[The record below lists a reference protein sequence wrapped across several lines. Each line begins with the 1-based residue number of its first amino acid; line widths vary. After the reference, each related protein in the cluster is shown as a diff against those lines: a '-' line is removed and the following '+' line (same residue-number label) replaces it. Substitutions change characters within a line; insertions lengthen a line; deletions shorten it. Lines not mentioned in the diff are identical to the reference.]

1 VVSMLG
7 PGEVCDAPEHWQVF
21 EAYALEGCLA
31 AEVARRFG
39 ITKIGV
45 RVIQHRIVR
54 RLKAQ
59 WNTLLV
65 QDLPEPFS

>member
-1 VVSMLG
+1 VRSVTR
-7 PGEVCDAPEHWQVF
+7 PEHWQVF

-45 RVIQHRIVR
+45 RVIQHRIVQ

-65 QDLPEPFS
+65 QELSDPFP